1 MEQRFIAGS
10 SGGDIPSG
18 ISLETNLD
26 KINAAQLNPDSNEKI
41 QAELVTSS
49 SAKDGEILS
58 MFIDLLNLSH
68 TERQIT
74 IENPEIVI
82 TSATGT
88 GASARLITYRDSN
101 RNIVVDGIELVSG
114 GSGYYDYSLTIP
126 SITNASTF
134 INRTETNIEPL
145 DGFAS
150 STRKLLNA
158 TQLAFRV
165 EFDSNDVLDAGVEQK
180 TFTTYGLLKNP
191 QTTSDV
197 VFGSDLNKNEKK
209 LEKNIIRLV
218 LDLTP

>member
-1 MEQRFIAGS
+1 M
-10 SGGDIPSG
+10 
-18 ISLETNLD
+18 
-26 KINAAQLNPDSNEKI
+26 
-41 QAELVTSS
+41 
-49 SAKDGEILS
+49 
-58 MFIDLLNLSH
+58 
-68 TERQIT
+68 
-74 IENPEIVI
+74 
-82 TSATGT
+82 
-88 GASARLITYRDSN
+88 
-101 RNIVVDGIELVSG
+101 SG

-126 SITNASTF
+126 SIINASTF